1 MIAFPRTV
9 SAAVSYLAKHPELHA
24 DPAQLM
30 LACAEWTAVAILKL
44 QEDSALIQ
52 ITPAIIADAMH
63 QAGLCAV
70 KEVAMPCK
78 QIVTENLINPED
90 LQ

>member
-1 MIAFPRTV
+1 MIAFRRTI
-9 SAAVSYLAKHPELHA
+9 SAAVSYLACHPELRA
-24 DPAQLM
+24 DPEQLM
-30 LACAEWTAVAILKL
+30 LACDEWTDVTIRKL

-78 QIVTENLINPED
+78 QIVIDKMIEPED
-90 LQ
+90 LV